1 MKSLEIQDIT
11 KIMRVF
17 KQIKIL
23 LVQKEKAKI
32 KKMKTL

>member
-1 MKSLEIQDIT
+1 MKSLEIQDFT

-23 LVQKEKAKI
+23 LVQKEKVKI
-32 KKMKTL
+32 KKMKAL